1 MSSIDIALI
10 IIVLLGAYG
19 GYRDGFLMTLF
30 SLLAII
36 LGVLGGFKLMG
47 KAMFLLSEKF
57 NIDATVLPYISFFVV
72 FILIV
77 ILVTLLGRLIRS
89 SIDGNFLG
97 QVDQIVG
104 ALLGIIKTI
113 FMISVVLWLLDS
125 MKVDLPERWTEN
137 SWLYPKVAAFA
148 PKVTAIIGRFIPVF
162 KGIF

>member
-1 MSSIDIALI
+1 LSSIDIALI

-47 KAMFLLSEKF
+47 RAMFLLSEKF

-77 ILVTLLGRLIRS
+77 ILVTLVGRLIRS

-97 QVDQIVG
+97 QVDQIMG
-104 ALLGIIKTI
+104 GLLGIVKII
-113 FMISVVLWLLDS
+113 FMTSVILWILDS

-137 SWLYPKVAAFA
+137 SWLYPKVALFA
-148 PKVTAIIGRFIPVF
+148 PKVTSLIGRFIPAF

>member
-1 MSSIDIALI
+1 MNWIDICLAI
-10 IIVLLGAYG
+10 IILLGAYG

-77 ILVTLLGRLIRS
+77 LVVTLIGRLIRS

-104 ALLGIIKTI
+104 ALLGTVKII
-113 FMISVVLWLLDS
+113 FMVSVILWILDS
-125 MKVDLPERWTEN
+125 MKVDIPEHWTEN
-137 SWLYPKVAAFA
+137 SWLYPKVAVFA
-148 PKVTAIIGRFIPVF
+148 PKVTAIIGHVIPAF
-162 KGIF
+162 RGIF

>member
-1 MSSIDIALI
+1 LSWIDICLVVI
-10 IIVLLGAYG
+10 ILLGAYG

-77 ILVTLLGRLIRS
+77 LVVTLIGRLIRS

-104 ALLGIIKTI
+104 ALLGTVKII
-113 FMISVVLWLLDS
+113 FMVSVILWILDS
-125 MKVDLPERWTEN
+125 MKVDIPEHWTEN
-137 SWLYPKVAAFA
+137 SWLYPKVSVFA
-148 PKVTAIIGRFIPVF
+148 PKVTAIIGHVIPAF

>member
-1 MSSIDIALI
+1 MSSIDIALA
-10 IIVLLGAYG
+10 IIVLIGAYG

-47 KAMFLLSEKF
+47 KAMFFLADKF

-77 ILVTLLGRLIRS
+77 IIVTLVGRLIRS

-97 QVDQIVG
+97 QVDQILG
-104 ALLGIIKTI
+104 SLLGVIKII
-113 FMISVVLWLLDS
+113 FMTSVLLWILDS

-137 SWLYPKVAAFA
+137 SWLYPKVALFA
-148 PKVTAIIGRFIPVF
+148 PKLTAYIGRFVPVF

>member
-10 IIVLLGAYG
+10 LVVLLGAYG

-47 KAMFLLSEKF
+47 KAMLLLSEKF
-57 NIDATVLPYISFFVV
+57 NVDATVLPYISFFVV
-72 FILIV
+72 FIIIV
-77 ILVTLLGRLIRS
+77 IIVTALGRLIRS

-97 QVDQIVG
+97 QVDQILG
-104 ALLGIIKTI
+104 GLLGIVKII
-113 FMISVVLWLLDS
+113 FMTSVILWILDS
-125 MKVDLPERWTEN
+125 MKVDLPEHWTEN
-137 SWLYPKVAAFA
+137 SWLYPKVAHFA
-148 PKVTAIIGRFIPVF
+148 PKVTSIIGKFIPAF

>member
-1 MSSIDIALI
+1 LSWIDIVLVVVI
-10 IIVLLGAYG
+10 LLGAYG

-77 ILVTLLGRLIRS
+77 LVVTLIGRLIRS

-97 QVDQIVG
+97 QVDQIAG
-104 ALLGIIKTI
+104 ALLGTVKII
-113 FMISVVLWLLDS
+113 FMVSVLLWILDS
-125 MKVDLPERWTEN
+125 MKVEIPEHWTEK
-137 SWLYPKVAAFA
+137 SWLYPKVARFA
-148 PKVTAIIGRFIPVF
+148 PKVTAIIGHVIPAF